1 MIFLRVFP
9 VLFLCLFGAT
19 TVLADRFITIGT
31 GGVTGIYYP
40 AGAAIC
46 RMVNRHRS
54 EHGLR
59 CSVEA
64 TGGSIYNIRSVRR
77 GELDIGVTQSDWQS
91 HAYSGKKLFQR
102 DGAWPGLRTLF
113 SLHSEPLT
121 IVARR
126 DSGIRLLDDLKGKRV
141 NIGNPGSGTR
151 ATMET
156 LMKVLGWQESDFA
169 IAAELKAAEQSQALC
184 DNKLDAIAYVVG
196 QPSGAIKEATTSCD
210 SVIVEVAGPA
220 IDRLLAENPYY
231 APAVISAGLYNG
243 TDHDVKTFGMKAVFV
258 TSDQIPDDV
267 IYHVTRAV
275 VGNLADFRRLHAAFS
290 FLKAE
295 EMISAGLIAPLHPGA
310 IRYYREAGLISE
322 QEAAGS
328 ECCQN

>member
-1 MIFLRVFP
+1 MVFLRVI
-9 VLFLCLFGAT
+9 FLLSICLAGVDVAR
-19 TVLADRFITIGT
+19 AERFFTIGT

-46 RMVNRHRS
+46 RMVNWQRS

-91 HAYSGKKLFQR
+91 HAYYGNRLFKR

-126 DSGIRLLDDLKGKRV
+126 DSGIQRLSDLKGKRV

-156 LMKVLGWQESDFA
+156 LIRALGWAESDFA
-169 IAAELKAAEQSQALC
+169 LAAELKASEQSQALC

-210 SVIVEVAGPA
+210 SVIIEVAGPE
-220 IDRLLAENPYY
+220 IDRLLDNNPYY
-231 APAVISAGLYNG
+231 APAVIPAGLYNG
-243 TDHDVKTFGMKAVFV
+243 TDYDVKTFGMKAVFV
-258 TSDQIPDDV
+258 TSDRVPEDV
-267 IYHVTRAV
+267 IYQVVRAV
-275 VGNLADFRRLHAAFS
+275 VGNLEDFRRLHAAFRY
-290 FLKAE
+290 LKAE
-295 EMISAGLIAPLHPGA
+295 EMVKSGLIAPLHPGA
-310 IRYYREAGLISE
+310 LRYYREAGLMSK
-322 QEAAGS
+322 QATGGT